1 MCVCESGNSTG
12 DYELV
17 CAQRALCSQG
27 PQDIHGT
34 GVGHTPVSSAPREN
48 QNPSRTTPI
57 RADQGTSCARRA
69 SVLPPQAILDCP
81 HPGCRGASRIR
92 KLLDRS
98 WKQHSQRQKHWGHVR
113 GDDAPHRFRA
123 PLFPFYLQSQT
134 FELGL
139 WSSTTQTPSALLHP
153 PPPAHPFCLTLVPQ
167 RKAAMPWAHQDPV
180 PLCRRRNTELRP
192 GHQHGGRVPRPP
204 WDSPE
209 AEGQLVEGSSS
220 TLCPSRH
227 RRTGTGI
234 AGGRSQL
241 ALLASTS
248 QESPSY
254 QGKSSQ
260 IHSRAGNTEETQHLR
275 ALLAHRDHLQ
285 GAGGSTSAV
294 LRRAHSRP
302 ELCVLSGVQG
312 GNADSSKQQAE
323 CKRAFPTP
331 DTARS
336 LCFSAQD

>member
-227 RRTGTGI
+227 RRTGTDRRWSEP
-234 AGGRSQL
+234 AGSARFHLSGEPQLSGEELPDPQQSWEHGGDPAPPCSARTQGSPARGR
-241 ALLASTS
+241 
-248 QESPSY
+248 
-254 QGKSSQ
+254 
-260 IHSRAGNTEETQHLR
+260 RQH
-275 ALLAHRDHLQ
+275 Q
-285 GAGGSTSAV
+285 
-294 LRRAHSRP
+294 RRA
-302 ELCVLSGVQG
+302 
-312 GNADSSKQQAE
+312 
-323 CKRAFPTP
+323 
-331 DTARS
+331 
-336 LCFSAQD
+336 